1 MLRIEWNIDWSDDDD
16 DDHSS
21 VPIIYVFISVLY
33 TNTTSSFFWVENSIC
48 WLYTYNKVVIKFN
61 LIWFKYYNMYF
72 WFELLYVM
80 VNCKVTDWLTL
91 SLSLTSL
98 IKSFF
103 RCIFLFSFLDWLV
116 DVMWCDVM
124 WWWWINNVCWSYI
137 FYLCSFSSFIFFF

>member
-1 MLRIEWNIDWSDDDD
+1 MLRIEWNNDWLDDDD
-16 DDHSS
+16 GDYSS
-21 VPIIYVFISVLY
+21 VPILSVFISVGY
-33 TNTTSSFFWVENSIC
+33 TSTTSSFFGVENSIC

-91 SLSLTSL
+91 SLSLSLTSL

-103 RCIFLFSFLDWLV
+103 YVYFSFLLLIA

-124 WWWWINNVCWSYI
+124 WCDDGE
-137 FYLCSFSSFIFFF
+137 